1 MFEEESVGSPIWK
14 PNESQIRNA
23 NITKL
28 LSHANQKAGLDFSNY
43 WDLHQYSIDH
53 SDKFWRLVADY
64 CGAIGDFSGPVRVG
78 ESMIDTKWFPEA
90 SLNFSETM
98 LARRDKADAIVFRGE
113 NKVELRLS
121 FNDLY
126 EQVAKVQAHMKAC
139 GVGPG
144 DRVAAFVPNHPAA
157 IIGMLATSSIGAIWS
172 SCSPDFGKQGVL
184 DRFGQIEPKLIFVVD
199 GYYYNGKAHDTIE
212 RVKGFLDNLPSIENI
227 VMVEY
232 IQTYQGDIE
241 SCSTLLEVLSS
252 QPENEVVFTHV
263 PFDHPL
269 CILYSSGTTGAPKCI
284 VHGHG
289 GTLLQHLKEL
299 QLHADVREDDRVF
312 YFTTCSW
319 MMWNW
324 LVSALAS
331 KATVMLY
338 DGSPF
343 YPGPRTLW
351 DFAEAEKFTLFGTS
365 AKYVEALQKVGFSP
379 KSEHNL
385 EALRGMA
392 STGSPL
398 SAEGYDFVYSEIKD
412 DLHLASISGGTD
424 IVSCFVLGVPILP
437 VYRGEI
443 QAPGLGMDVQVW
455 SDEGESVHQERGELI
470 CAQSFPSRPVF
481 FWSDEGDKK
490 YHSAY
495 YEHFENVWAH
505 GDFAEITE
513 HGGVVIYGRSDAVLN
528 PGGVRIGTAEI
539 YRQVDKVE
547 AVLES
552 IVIGQEWKNDVR
564 VVLFVKMREGQELTD
579 VLIKGIKS
587 TIRTE
592 CTPRHVPAKIL
603 EVGDIPRTK
612 SGKIVEISVRDIVHG
627 REIKNKESL
636 ANPEALEFFKNR
648 VELLS
653 I

>member
-1 MFEEESVGSPIWK
+1 MSSPIWK
-14 PNESQIRNA
+14 PNESQILNA
-23 NITKL
+23 NVTKFI
-28 LSHANQKAGLDFSNY
+28 SFVNQERGLKLSNY
-43 WDLHQYSIDH
+43 WDLHQFSIDH
-53 SDKFWRLVADY
+53 SDNFWRLCADY
-64 CGAIGDFSGPVRVG
+64 CGAVGDFSGPERVG
-78 ESMIDTKWFPEA
+78 ESMVDTQWFPEA
-90 SLNFSETM
+90 KLNFAETM
-98 LARRDKADAIVFRGE
+98 LSRRDEKDAIVFRGE
-113 NKVELRLS
+113 NKIELRLS
-121 FNDLY
+121 FSDLY
-126 EQVAKVQAHMKAC
+126 LQVAKVQSHMRSC

-144 DRVAAFVPNHPAA
+144 DRVAAFLPNHPAA
-157 IIGMLATSSIGAIWS
+157 IIGMLATTSIGAIWS
-172 SCSPDFGKQGVL
+172 SCSPDFGRQGVL
-184 DRFGQIEPKLIFVVD
+184 DRFGQIEPKMIFVVD

-212 RVKGFLDNLPSIENI
+212 RVKSFLDDLPSVEKV

-232 IQTYQGDIE
+232 IQTYTGDIE
-241 SCSTLLEVLSS
+241 NCSTLLEITSNL
-252 QPENEVVFTHV
+252 PDKEVEFKQV

-269 CILYSSGTTGAPKCI
+269 YILYSSGTTGAPKCI

-289 GTLLQHLKEL
+289 GTLLQHLKEQ
-299 QLHADVREDDRVF
+299 QLHADIRKDDRVF

-343 YPGPRTLW
+343 YPGAKALW

-365 AKYVEALQKVGFSP
+365 AKYIEALQKVGFSP
-379 KSEHNL
+379 KSGRNL

-424 IVSCFVLGVPILP
+424 IVSCFVLGVPTLP

-455 SDEGESVHQERGELI
+455 NDEGESVRQQRGELI

-481 FWSDEGDKK
+481 FWRDEGGQK
-490 YHSAY
+490 YYSAY
-495 YEHFENVWAH
+495 YEHFEGVWAH
-505 GDFAEITE
+505 GDFAEITK

-539 YRQVDKVE
+539 YRQVDKIE

-579 VLIKGIKS
+579 NLIQEIKLV
-587 TIRTE
+587 IRTE

-627 REIKNKESL
+627 LEIKNKESL

-648 VELLS
+648 EELLS

>member
-1 MFEEESVGSPIWK
+1 MSSPIWK
-14 PNESQIRNA
+14 PNESQILNA
-23 NITKL
+23 NVTKFI
-28 LSHANQKAGLDFSNY
+28 SFVNQERGLKLSNY
-43 WDLHQYSIDH
+43 WDLHQFSIDH
-53 SDKFWRLVADY
+53 SDNFWRMCADY
-64 CGAIGDFSGPVRVG
+64 CGAVGDFSGPERVG
-78 ESMIDTKWFPEA
+78 ESMVDTQWFPEA
-90 SLNFSETM
+90 KLNFAETM
-98 LARRDKADAIVFRGE
+98 LSRRDEKDAIVFRGE
-113 NKVELRLS
+113 NKIELRLS
-121 FNDLY
+121 FSDLY
-126 EQVAKVQAHMKAC
+126 LQVAKVQSHMRSC

-144 DRVAAFVPNHPAA
+144 DRVAAFLPNHPAA
-157 IIGMLATSSIGAIWS
+157 IIGMLATTSIGAIWS

-184 DRFGQIEPKLIFVVD
+184 DRFGQIEPKMIFVVD

-212 RVKGFLDNLPSIENI
+212 RVKSFLDELPSVEKV
-227 VMVEY
+227 VMIEY
-232 IQTYQGDIE
+232 IQTYTGDIE
-241 SCSTLLEVLSS
+241 NCSTLLEITSNL
-252 QPENEVVFTHV
+252 PDKEVEFKQV

-269 CILYSSGTTGAPKCI
+269 YILYSSGTTGAPKCI

-289 GTLLQHLKEL
+289 GTLLQHLKEQ
-299 QLHADVREDDRVF
+299 QLHADIRKDDRVF

-343 YPGPRTLW
+343 YPGAKALW

-365 AKYVEALQKVGFSP
+365 AKYIEALQKVGFSP
-379 KSEHNL
+379 KSGRNL

-424 IVSCFVLGVPILP
+424 IVSCFVLGVPTLP

-455 SDEGESVHQERGELI
+455 NDEGESVRQERGELI

-481 FWSDEGDKK
+481 FWRDEGGQK
-490 YHSAY
+490 YYSAY
-495 YEHFENVWAH
+495 YEHFEGVWAH
-505 GDFAEITE
+505 GDFAEITKN
-513 HGGVVIYGRSDAVLN
+513 GGVVIYGRSDAVLN

-539 YRQVDKVE
+539 YRQVDKIE

-579 VLIKGIKS
+579 SLIQEIKLV
-587 TIRTE
+587 IRTE

-627 REIKNKESL
+627 LEIKNKESL

-648 VELLS
+648 EELLS

>member
-1 MFEEESVGSPIWK
+1 MSSPIWT
-14 PNESQIRNA
+14 PNESQIQNA
-23 NITKL
+23 NVTKF
-28 LSHANQKAGLDFSNY
+28 LSYANQKIDIKLSNY
-43 WDLHQYSIDH
+43 WDLHQYSINH
-53 SDKFWRLVADY
+53 SDEFWLLVVDF

-78 ESMIDTKWFPEA
+78 ETMIDTKWFPEA
-90 SLNFSETM
+90 SLNFAETM
-98 LARRDKADAIVFRGE
+98 LVRRDEADAIVFRGE
-113 NKVELRLS
+113 DKVELRLS
-121 FNDLY
+121 FGDVY
-126 EQVAKVQAHMKAC
+126 EQVAKVQAHMKGC

-144 DRVAAFVPNHPAA
+144 DRVAAFLPNHPAA
-157 IIGMLATSSIGAIWS
+157 IIGMLAASSIGAIWS

-184 DRFGQIEPKLIFVVD
+184 DRFGQIEPKMIFVVD
-199 GYYYNGKAHDTIE
+199 GYYYNGKEHDTIE
-212 RVKGFLDNLPSIENI
+212 RVKSFLDDLPSIENI

-232 IQTYQGDIE
+232 IQSYQGDIE
-241 SCSTLLEVLSS
+241 NCSTLLELISS
-252 QPENEVVFTHV
+252 HPENEVEFTHV

-299 QLHADVREDDRVF
+299 QFHADVREDDRVF

-331 KATVMLY
+331 KATVMLF
-338 DGSPF
+338 DGSPS
-343 YPGPRTLW
+343 YPGWDALW

-365 AKYVEALQKVGFSP
+365 AKYIEALQKANFTP
-379 KSEHNL
+379 KSGHNL

-424 IVSCFVLGVPILP
+424 IVSCFVLGVPTLP

-455 SDEGESVHQERGELI
+455 NEEGKPALQEQGELV

-481 FWSDEGDKK
+481 FWKDEGGQK
-490 YHSAY
+490 YYSAY
-495 YEHFENVWAH
+495 YENFENVWAH
-505 GDFAEITE
+505 GDFAEITK

-539 YRQVDKVE
+539 YRQVDKVD

-552 IVIGQEWKNDVR
+552 IVIGQEWDNDVR
-564 VVLFVKMREGQELTD
+564 VVLFVKMREGRELTD
-579 VLIKGIKS
+579 DLIKEIKS

-603 EVGDIPRTK
+603 EVADIPRTK
-612 SGKIVEISVRDIVHG
+612 SGKIVEISVRDVVHG
-627 REIKNKESL
+627 RNIKNKESL
-636 ANPEALEFFKNR
+636 ANAEALEFFKNR
-648 VELLS
+648 EELLS

>member
-1 MFEEESVGSPIWK
+1 MSSPIWT
-14 PNESQIRNA
+14 PNESQIQNA
-23 NITKL
+23 NVTKF
-28 LSHANQKAGLDFSNY
+28 LSYANQKIDIKLSNY
-43 WDLHQYSIDH
+43 WDLHQYSINH
-53 SDKFWRLVADY
+53 SDEFWRLVADF
-64 CGAIGDFSGPVRVG
+64 CGAIGDFSGSARVG
-78 ESMIDTKWFPEA
+78 ETMLDTKWFPEA
-90 SLNFSETM
+90 SLNFAETM
-98 LARRDKADAIVFRGE
+98 LVRRDEADAIVFRGE
-113 NKVELRLS
+113 DKVELRLS
-121 FNDLY
+121 FGDVY
-126 EQVAKVQAHMKAC
+126 EQVAKVQAHMKGC

-144 DRVAAFVPNHPAA
+144 DRVAAFLPNHPAA
-157 IIGMLATSSIGAIWS
+157 IIGMLAASSIGAIWS

-184 DRFGQIEPKLIFVVD
+184 DRFGQIEPKMIFVVD
-199 GYYYNGKAHDTIE
+199 GYYYNGKEHDTIE
-212 RVKGFLDNLPSIENI
+212 RVKSFLDDLPSIENI

-232 IQTYQGDIE
+232 IQSYQGDIE
-241 SCSTLLEVLSS
+241 NCSTLLELISS
-252 QPENEVVFTHV
+252 HPENEVEFTHV

-299 QLHADVREDDRVF
+299 QFHADVREDDRVF

-331 KATVMLY
+331 KATVMLF
-338 DGSPF
+338 DGSPS
-343 YPGPRTLW
+343 YPGWDALW

-365 AKYVEALQKVGFSP
+365 AKYIEALQKANFTP
-379 KSEHNL
+379 KSGHNL

-424 IVSCFVLGVPILP
+424 IVSCFVLGVPTLP

-455 SDEGESVHQERGELI
+455 NEEGKPALQEQGELV

-481 FWSDEGDKK
+481 FWKDEGGQK
-490 YHSAY
+490 YYSAY
-495 YEHFENVWAH
+495 YENFENVWAH
-505 GDFAEITE
+505 GDFAEITK

-539 YRQVDKVE
+539 YRQVDKVD

-552 IVIGQEWKNDVR
+552 IVIGQEWDNDVR
-564 VVLFVKMREGQELTD
+564 VVLFVKMREGRELTD
-579 VLIKGIKS
+579 DLIKEIKS

-603 EVGDIPRTK
+603 EVADIPRTK
-612 SGKIVEISVRDIVHG
+612 SGKIVEISVRDVVHG
-627 REIKNKESL
+627 RNIKNKESL
-636 ANPEALEFFKNR
+636 ANAEALEFFKNR
-648 VELLS
+648 EELLS

>member
-1 MFEEESVGSPIWK
+1 MSSPIWK
-14 PNESQIRNA
+14 PNESQILNA
-23 NITKL
+23 NVTKFI
-28 LSHANQKAGLDFSNY
+28 SFVNQERGLKLSNY
-43 WDLHQYSIDH
+43 WDLHQFSIDH
-53 SDKFWRLVADY
+53 SDNFWRLCADY
-64 CGAIGDFSGPVRVG
+64 CGAVVDFSGPEQLG
-78 ESMIDTKWFPEA
+78 ESMVDTQWFPEA
-90 SLNFSETM
+90 KLNYAETM
-98 LARRDKADAIVFRGE
+98 LSRRDEKDAIVFRGE
-113 NKVELRLS
+113 NKIELRLS
-121 FNDLY
+121 FSDLY
-126 EQVAKVQAHMKAC
+126 LQVAKVQSHMRSC

-144 DRVAAFVPNHPAA
+144 DRVAAFLPNHPAA
-157 IIGMLATSSIGAIWS
+157 IIGMLATTSIGAIWS
-172 SCSPDFGKQGVL
+172 SCSPDFGRQGVL
-184 DRFGQIEPKLIFVVD
+184 DRFGQIEPKMLFVVD

-212 RVKGFLDNLPSIENI
+212 RVKSFLDVLPSVEKV

-232 IQTYQGDIE
+232 IQTYTGDIE
-241 SCSTLLEVLSS
+241 NCSTLLEITSNL
-252 QPENEVVFTHV
+252 PDKEVEFKQV

-269 CILYSSGTTGAPKCI
+269 YILYSSGTTGAPKCI

-289 GTLLQHLKEL
+289 GTLLQHLKEQ
-299 QLHADVREDDRVF
+299 QLHADIRKDDRVF

-343 YPGPRTLW
+343 YPGAKALW

-365 AKYVEALQKVGFSP
+365 AKYIEALQKVGFSP
-379 KSEHNL
+379 KSGRNL

-424 IVSCFVLGVPILP
+424 IVSCFVLGVPTLP

-455 SDEGESVHQERGELI
+455 NDEGESVRQERGELI
-470 CAQSFPSRPVF
+470 CSQSFPSRPVF
-481 FWSDEGDKK
+481 FWRDEGGQK
-490 YHSAY
+490 YYSAY
-495 YEHFENVWAH
+495 YEHFEGVWAH
-505 GDFAEITE
+505 GDFAEITK

-539 YRQVDKVE
+539 YRQVDKIE

-579 VLIKGIKS
+579 SLIQEIKLG
-587 TIRTE
+587 IRTE

-627 REIKNKESL
+627 LEIKNKESL

-648 VELLS
+648 EEISS

>member
-1 MFEEESVGSPIWK
+1 MSTPIWK
-14 PNESQIRNA
+14 PNESQILNA
-23 NITKL
+23 NVTKFI
-28 LSHANQKAGLDFSNY
+28 SFVNQERGLKLSNY
-43 WDLHQYSIDH
+43 WDLHQFSIDH
-53 SDKFWRLVADY
+53 SDNFWRLCADY
-64 CGAIGDFSGPVRVG
+64 CGAVGDFSGPERVG
-78 ESMIDTKWFPEA
+78 ESMVDTQWFPEA
-90 SLNFSETM
+90 KLNFAETM
-98 LARRDKADAIVFRGE
+98 LSRRDEKDAIVFRGE
-113 NKVELRLS
+113 NKIELRLS
-121 FNDLY
+121 FSDLY
-126 EQVAKVQAHMKAC
+126 LQVAKVQSHMRSC

-144 DRVAAFVPNHPAA
+144 DRVAAFLPNHPAA
-157 IIGMLATSSIGAIWS
+157 IIGMLATTSIGAIWS

-184 DRFGQIEPKLIFVVD
+184 DRFGQIEPKMIFVVD

-212 RVKGFLDNLPSIENI
+212 RVKSFLDDLPSVEKV

-232 IQTYQGDIE
+232 IQTYTGDIE
-241 SCSTLLEVLSS
+241 NCSTLLEITSNL
-252 QPENEVVFTHV
+252 PDKEVEFKQV

-269 CILYSSGTTGAPKCI
+269 YILYSSGTTGAPKCI

-289 GTLLQHLKEL
+289 GTLLQHLKEQ
-299 QLHADVREDDRVF
+299 QLHADIRKDDRVF

-343 YPGPRTLW
+343 YPGAKALW

-365 AKYVEALQKVGFSP
+365 AKYIEALQKVGFSP
-379 KSEHNL
+379 KSGRNL

-424 IVSCFVLGVPILP
+424 IVSCFVLGVPTLP

-455 SDEGESVHQERGELI
+455 NDEGESVRQERGELI

-481 FWSDEGDKK
+481 FWRDEGGQK
-490 YHSAY
+490 YYSAY
-495 YEHFENVWAH
+495 YEHFEGVWAH
-505 GDFAEITE
+505 GDFAEITK

-539 YRQVDKVE
+539 YRQVDKIE

-579 VLIKGIKS
+579 SLIQEIKLV
-587 TIRTE
+587 IRTE

-627 REIKNKESL
+627 LEIKNKESL

-648 VELLS
+648 EELLS

>member
-1 MFEEESVGSPIWK
+1 MSSPIWK
-14 PNESQIRNA
+14 PNESQILNA
-23 NITKL
+23 NVTKFI
-28 LSHANQKAGLDFSNY
+28 SFVNQERGLKLSNY
-43 WDLHQYSIDH
+43 WDLHQFSIDH
-53 SDKFWRLVADY
+53 SDNFWRLCADY
-64 CGAIGDFSGPVRVG
+64 CGAVGDFSGPERVG
-78 ESMIDTKWFPEA
+78 ESMVDTQWFPEA
-90 SLNFSETM
+90 KLNFAETM
-98 LARRDKADAIVFRGE
+98 LSRRDEKDAIVFRGE
-113 NKVELRLS
+113 NKIELRLS
-121 FNDLY
+121 FSDLY
-126 EQVAKVQAHMKAC
+126 LQVAKVQSHMRSC

-144 DRVAAFVPNHPAA
+144 DRVAAFLPNHPAA
-157 IIGMLATSSIGAIWS
+157 IIGMLATTSIGAIWS
-172 SCSPDFGKQGVL
+172 SCSPDFGRQGVL
-184 DRFGQIEPKLIFVVD
+184 DRFGQIEPKMIFVVD

-212 RVKGFLDNLPSIENI
+212 RVKSFLDDLPSVEKV

-232 IQTYQGDIE
+232 IQTYTGDIE
-241 SCSTLLEVLSS
+241 NCSTLLEITSNL
-252 QPENEVVFTHV
+252 PDNEVEFKQV

-269 CILYSSGTTGAPKCI
+269 YILYSSGTTGAPKCI

-289 GTLLQHLKEL
+289 GTLLQHLKEQ
-299 QLHADVREDDRVF
+299 QLHADIRKDDRVF

-343 YPGPRTLW
+343 YPGAKALW

-365 AKYVEALQKVGFSP
+365 AKYIEALQKVGFSP
-379 KSEHNL
+379 KSGRNL

-424 IVSCFVLGVPILP
+424 IVSCFVLGVPTLP

-455 SDEGESVHQERGELI
+455 NDEGESVRQQRGELI

-481 FWSDEGDKK
+481 FWRDEGGQK
-490 YHSAY
+490 YYSAY
-495 YEHFENVWAH
+495 YEHFEGVWAH
-505 GDFAEITE
+505 GDFAEITKN
-513 HGGVVIYGRSDAVLN
+513 GGVVIYGRSDAVLN

-539 YRQVDKVE
+539 YRQVDKIE

-579 VLIKGIKS
+579 SLIQEIKLV
-587 TIRTE
+587 IRTE

-627 REIKNKESL
+627 LEIKNKESL

-648 VELLS
+648 EELLS

>member
-1 MFEEESVGSPIWK
+1 MSTPIWK
-14 PNESQIRNA
+14 PNESQILNA
-23 NITKL
+23 NVTKFI
-28 LSHANQKAGLDFSNY
+28 SFVNQERGLKLSNY
-43 WDLHQYSIDH
+43 WDLHQFSIDH
-53 SDKFWRLVADY
+53 SDNFWRLCADY
-64 CGAIGDFSGPVRVG
+64 CGAVGDFSGPEQLG
-78 ESMIDTKWFPEA
+78 ESMVDTQWFPEA
-90 SLNFSETM
+90 KLNFAETM
-98 LARRDKADAIVFRGE
+98 LSRRDEKDAIVFRGE
-113 NKVELRLS
+113 NKIELRLS
-121 FNDLY
+121 FSDLY
-126 EQVAKVQAHMKAC
+126 LQVAKVQSHMRSC

-144 DRVAAFVPNHPAA
+144 DRVAAFLPNHPAA
-157 IIGMLATSSIGAIWS
+157 IIGMLATTSIGAIWS
-172 SCSPDFGKQGVL
+172 SCSPDFGRQGVL
-184 DRFGQIEPKLIFVVD
+184 DRFGQIEPKMIFVVD

-212 RVKGFLDNLPSIENI
+212 RVKSFLDDLPSVEKV

-232 IQTYQGDIE
+232 IQTYTGDIE
-241 SCSTLLEVLSS
+241 NCSTLLEITSNL
-252 QPENEVVFTHV
+252 PDKEVEFKQV

-269 CILYSSGTTGAPKCI
+269 YILYSSGTTGAPKCI

-289 GTLLQHLKEL
+289 GTLLQHLKEQ
-299 QLHADVREDDRVF
+299 QLHSDIRKDDRVF

-343 YPGPRTLW
+343 YPGAKALW

-365 AKYVEALQKVGFSP
+365 AKYIEALQKVGFSP
-379 KSEHNL
+379 KSGRNL

-424 IVSCFVLGVPILP
+424 IVSCFVLGVPTLP

-455 SDEGESVHQERGELI
+455 NDEGESVRQQRGELI

-481 FWSDEGDKK
+481 FWRDEGGQK
-490 YHSAY
+490 YYSAY
-495 YEHFENVWAH
+495 YEHFEGVWAH
-505 GDFAEITE
+505 GDFAEITK

-539 YRQVDKVE
+539 YRQVDKIE

-579 VLIKGIKS
+579 NLIQEIKLV
-587 TIRTE
+587 IRTE

-627 REIKNKESL
+627 LEIKNKESL

-648 VELLS
+648 EELLS

>member
-1 MFEEESVGSPIWK
+1 MSTPIWK
-14 PNESQIRNA
+14 PNESQILNA
-23 NITKL
+23 NVTKFI
-28 LSHANQKAGLDFSNY
+28 SFVNQERGLKLSNY
-43 WDLHQYSIDH
+43 WDLHQYSINH
-53 SDKFWRLVADY
+53 SNDFWRMCADY
-64 CGAIGDFSGPVRVG
+64 CGAVGDFSGPERVG
-78 ESMIDTKWFPEA
+78 ESMVDTQWFPEA
-90 SLNFSETM
+90 KLNFAETM
-98 LARRDKADAIVFRGE
+98 LSRRDEKDAIVFRGE
-113 NKVELRLS
+113 NKIELRLS
-121 FNDLY
+121 FSDLY
-126 EQVAKVQAHMKAC
+126 LQVAKVQSHMRSC

-144 DRVAAFVPNHPAA
+144 DRVAAFLPNHPAA
-157 IIGMLATSSIGAIWS
+157 IIGMLATTSIGAIWS
-172 SCSPDFGKQGVL
+172 SCSPDFGRQGVL
-184 DRFGQIEPKLIFVVD
+184 DRFGQIEPKMIFVVD

-212 RVKGFLDNLPSIENI
+212 RVKSFLDDLPSVEKV

-232 IQTYQGDIE
+232 IQTYTGDIE
-241 SCSTLLEVLSS
+241 NCSTLLEITSNL
-252 QPENEVVFTHV
+252 PDKEVEFKQV

-269 CILYSSGTTGAPKCI
+269 YILYSSGTTGAPKCI

-289 GTLLQHLKEL
+289 GTLLQHLKEQ
-299 QLHADVREDDRVF
+299 QLHADIRKDDRVF

-343 YPGPRTLW
+343 YPGAKALW

-365 AKYVEALQKVGFSP
+365 AKYIEALQKVGFSP
-379 KSEHNL
+379 KSGRNL

-424 IVSCFVLGVPILP
+424 IVSCFVLGVPTLP

-455 SDEGESVHQERGELI
+455 NDEGESVRQQRGELI

-481 FWSDEGDKK
+481 FWRDEGGQK
-490 YHSAY
+490 YYSAY
-495 YEHFENVWAH
+495 YEHFEGVWAH
-505 GDFAEITE
+505 GDFAEITK

-539 YRQVDKVE
+539 YRQVDKIE

-579 VLIKGIKS
+579 SLIQEIKLV
-587 TIRTE
+587 IRTE

-627 REIKNKESL
+627 LEIKNKESL

-648 VELLS
+648 EELLS

>member
-1 MFEEESVGSPIWK
+1 MNQERGL
-14 PNESQIRNA
+14 
-23 NITKL
+23 KL
-28 LSHANQKAGLDFSNY
+28 SNY
-43 WDLHQYSIDH
+43 WDLHQFSIDH
-53 SDKFWRLVADY
+53 SDNFWRLCADY
-64 CGAIGDFSGPVRVG
+64 CGAVGDFSGPERVG
-78 ESMIDTKWFPEA
+78 ESMVDTQWFPEA
-90 SLNFSETM
+90 KLNFAETM
-98 LARRDKADAIVFRGE
+98 LSRRDEKDAIVFRGE
-113 NKVELRLS
+113 NKIELRLS
-121 FNDLY
+121 FSDLY
-126 EQVAKVQAHMKAC
+126 LQVAKVQSHMRSC

-144 DRVAAFVPNHPAA
+144 DRVAAFLPNHPAA
-157 IIGMLATSSIGAIWS
+157 IIGMLATTSIGAIWS
-172 SCSPDFGKQGVL
+172 SCSPDFGRQGVL
-184 DRFGQIEPKLIFVVD
+184 DRFGQIEPKMIFVVD

-212 RVKGFLDNLPSIENI
+212 RVKSFLDDLPSVEKV

-232 IQTYQGDIE
+232 IQTYTGDIE
-241 SCSTLLEVLSS
+241 NCSTLLEITSNL
-252 QPENEVVFTHV
+252 PDKEVEFKQV

-269 CILYSSGTTGAPKCI
+269 YILYSSGTTGAPKCI

-289 GTLLQHLKEL
+289 GTLLQHLKEQ
-299 QLHADVREDDRVF
+299 QLHADIRKDDRVF

-343 YPGPRTLW
+343 YPGAKALW

-365 AKYVEALQKVGFSP
+365 AKYIEALQKVGFSP
-379 KSEHNL
+379 KSGRNL

-424 IVSCFVLGVPILP
+424 IVSCFVLGVPTLP

-455 SDEGESVHQERGELI
+455 NDEGESVRQQRGELI

-481 FWSDEGDKK
+481 FWRDEGGQK
-490 YHSAY
+490 YYSAY
-495 YEHFENVWAH
+495 YEHFEGVWAH
-505 GDFAEITE
+505 GDFAEITK

-539 YRQVDKVE
+539 YRQVDKIE

-579 VLIKGIKS
+579 NLIQEIKLV
-587 TIRTE
+587 IRTE

-627 REIKNKESL
+627 LEIKNKESL

-648 VELLS
+648 EELLS

>member
-1 MFEEESVGSPIWK
+1 M
-14 PNESQIRNA
+14 
-23 NITKL
+23 
-28 LSHANQKAGLDFSNY
+28 LS
-43 WDLHQYSIDH
+43 
-53 SDKFWRLVADY
+53 
-64 CGAIGDFSGPVRVG
+64 
-78 ESMIDTKWFPEA
+78 
-90 SLNFSETM
+90 
-98 LARRDKADAIVFRGE
+98 RRDEKDAIVFRGE
-113 NKVELRLS
+113 NKIELRLS
-121 FNDLY
+121 FSDLY
-126 EQVAKVQAHMKAC
+126 LQVAKVQSHMRSC

-144 DRVAAFVPNHPAA
+144 DRVAAFLPNHPAA
-157 IIGMLATSSIGAIWS
+157 IIGMLATTSIGAIWS
-172 SCSPDFGKQGVL
+172 SCSPDFGRQGVL
-184 DRFGQIEPKLIFVVD
+184 DRFGQIEPKMIFVVD

-212 RVKGFLDNLPSIENI
+212 RVKSFLDDLPSVEKV

-232 IQTYQGDIE
+232 IQTYTGDIE
-241 SCSTLLEVLSS
+241 NCSTLLEITSNL
-252 QPENEVVFTHV
+252 PDKEVEFKQV

-269 CILYSSGTTGAPKCI
+269 YILYSSGTTGAPKCI

-289 GTLLQHLKEL
+289 GTLLQHLKEQ
-299 QLHADVREDDRVF
+299 QLHADIRKDDRVF

-331 KATVMLY
+331 KATLMLY

-343 YPGPRTLW
+343 YPGAKALW

-365 AKYVEALQKVGFSP
+365 AKYIEALQKVGFSP
-379 KSEHNL
+379 KSGRNL

-424 IVSCFVLGVPILP
+424 IVSCFVLGVPTLP

-455 SDEGESVHQERGELI
+455 NDEGESVRQQRGELI

-481 FWSDEGDKK
+481 FWRDEGGQK
-490 YHSAY
+490 YYSAY
-495 YEHFENVWAH
+495 YEHFEGVWAH
-505 GDFAEITE
+505 GDFAEITK

-539 YRQVDKVE
+539 YRQVDKIE

-579 VLIKGIKS
+579 SLIQEIKLV
-587 TIRTE
+587 IRTE

-603 EVGDIPRTK
+603 EVDDIPRTK

-627 REIKNKESL
+627 LEIKNKESL

-648 VELLS
+648 EELLS